1 MELIVLLVLNSQN
14 QKNFITFAH
23 MMLSPQQGEL
33 IEKIGI
39 YFEQGMQPAAA
50 RILALLIVSDKD
62 SFSFDEIREI
72 LTLSKSATSNGLSFL
87 SSVNKIEYYTKPGDR
102 KRYFKW
108 SPSNTINHFKEGI
121 EKVLGL
127 SNLFDEAIKLKKNKD
142 SFNSQQ
148 LVELSDLMSF
158 LHKEMPAI
166 FNKWENSRAIN

>member
-1 MELIVLLVLNSQN
+1 MTLSQ
-14 QKNFITFAH
+14 
-23 MMLSPQQGEL
+23 QQGEL

-87 SSVNKIEYYTKPGDR
+87 SRVNKIEYYTKTGDR

-108 SPSNTINHFKEGI
+108 SPLHTINHFKEGI

-127 SNLFDEAIKLKKNKD
+127 NKLFDEAINLKKDKD
-142 SFNSQQ
+142 SFNSQK
-148 LVELSDLMSF
+148 LVELTDLMNF
-158 LHKEMPAI
+158 LHQEMPAI
-166 FNKWENSRAIN
+166 YKKWENSRATK